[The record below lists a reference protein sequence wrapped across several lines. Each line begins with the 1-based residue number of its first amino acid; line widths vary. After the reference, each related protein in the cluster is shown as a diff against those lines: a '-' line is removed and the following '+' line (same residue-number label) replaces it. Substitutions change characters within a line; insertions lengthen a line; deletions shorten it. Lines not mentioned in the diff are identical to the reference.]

1 MHILMLCPVVGVR
14 VLMLCP
20 VVGVRVLMLC
30 PVVGVRVLMLCP
42 VVGVRVLML
51 CPVVGVRVLML
62 CPVVGVRVLMLC
74 PVVGVRVLQTE
85 ELRRQGMEG
94 RGVGDI
100 LTDFPVWVTVD
111 TVSPPCHL
119 ALSSD
124 DLTLSVCITRPSG
137 VFALMFDT
145 RAFARQVCIQP

>member
-1 MHILMLCPVVGVR
+1 
-14 VLMLCP
+14 
-20 VVGVRVLMLC
+20 
-30 PVVGVRVLMLCP
+30 
-42 VVGVRVLML
+42 
-51 CPVVGVRVLML
+51 ML

-74 PVVGVRVLQTE
+74 PVVGVRVLQSE

-94 RGVGDI
+94 RGVGDT

-111 TVSPPCHL
+111 TASPPCHL

-124 DLTLSVCITRPSG
+124 DLTLSVCVTRPSG

-145 RAFARQVCIQP
+145 RVFARQVCTITGHFLFIPVNLFVIFNLSSLCFFVSNCSSPPGHA